1 MKKKPSI
8 SKTVSNI
15 SIIAVSIALFITL
28 LSTFVYRGLINDSL
42 KTEPTKTQYYR
53 YHLALV
59 SSEFDDPFWQS
70 VYAAAKEEGVKL
82 DACVEWVGNGLSS
95 DFTLAELMEVAIN
108 SSVDGIIVS
117 PDGSPEMEALI
128 NEAVSLDI
136 PVITLMADLLDSDRQ
151 GFVGINSYDLGTIYG
166 EELIKSVEEKYE
178 ASLNDGSV
186 TGRTRAVILFDED
199 NNTNDQ
205 NIIFSSIFE
214 AIEQFSADF
223 DEEQAIVLDVIKID
237 SKNTFSSEEVIRELI
252 MNRVYAPDVIICLD
266 ATNTIC
272 AYQSIVDYNMVGE
285 ITILG
290 YYDSDE
296 ILDAIKKN
304 IIRSTVAVHS
314 DEVGVA
320 GVDALMECI
329 QYNRTSDYTVVG
341 LNLITKQ
348 TVFDYSSI
356 KTAKETK

>member
-1 MKKKPSI
+1 
-8 SKTVSNI
+8 
-15 SIIAVSIALFITL
+15 
-28 LSTFVYRGLINDSL
+28 
-42 KTEPTKTQYYR
+42 
-53 YHLALV
+53 
-59 SSEFDDPFWQS
+59 
-70 VYAAAKEEGVKL
+70 
-82 DACVEWVGNGLSS
+82 
-95 DFTLAELMEVAIN
+95 MEVAIN